1 MAYLRRGL
9 VTNRG
14 AIPSVHTK
22 QSNAPSHYQTHDDP
36 HQGHH
41 DAQPVLVLRKVKRVI
56 KMGQGDEFHIVEL
69 ECGHT
74 TRSRGTFQTVCK
86 QCGNKHE

>member
-14 AIPSVHTK
+14 AIPSIHTK
-22 QSNAPSHYQTHDDP
+22 QANANNYGDSDVVEMEHEQ
-36 HQGHH
+36 
-41 DAQPVLVLRKVKRVI
+41 QPVLVLRKVKRVI
-56 KMGQGDEFHIVEL
+56 KMGHGNEHHVVEL

-74 TRSRGTFQTVCK
+74 ALSRGTFQTTCK
-86 QCGNKHE
+86 KCAAKEAA